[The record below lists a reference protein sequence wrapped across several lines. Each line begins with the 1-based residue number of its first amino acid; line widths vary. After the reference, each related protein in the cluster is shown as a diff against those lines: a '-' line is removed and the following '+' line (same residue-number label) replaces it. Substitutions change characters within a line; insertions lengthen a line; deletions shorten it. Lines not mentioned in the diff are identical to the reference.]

1 MLFNILLVIAAIVV
15 LFLIIAYII
24 PRKFSISKSVII
36 NTPREQVYQY
46 IARLENQKQYSVWLM
61 RDPAVAITTN
71 GTDGTVGARQ
81 AWVSQDKNVGAG
93 EQEITSLLPNEK
105 MTVEIRFEKP
115 FKATNY
121 ADTTLETVGEQTK
134 VVNTL
139 YGTSKFPMNITNLF
153 LDKMV
158 GGDMQQNMENLKKIM
173 EQK

>member
-1 MLFNILLVIAAIVV
+1 MLLNILLIIVAIVI

-36 NTPREQVYQY
+36 NTSREQVYQY

-61 RDPAVAITTN
+61 RDPAVVISAT

-153 LDKMV
+153 LNKMV

-173 EQK
+173 EQ